1 MSYSLPYFGIVDPEA
16 LNEYYDLRTEMAGQQ
31 VTVDINF
38 DEACIAVEKL
48 DQLRVRLGTLPAL
61 LGRAWDAVRESFLHE
76 QDARKYIDRHMDL
89 LDSPE
94 LQKGLRQADA
104 SLSSEEKLFA
114 LVRPLRI
121 GLYPE
126 DEESYFVFDFSLSR
140 ELTDYLIVVVMTVD
154 EKLRYVTTES

>member
-1 MSYSLPYFGIVDPEA
+1 MSYSLPYFGTVDPEA
-16 LNEYYDLRTEMAGQQ
+16 LNEYYDVQTEMAGQRL
-31 VTVDINF
+31 TVDINF
-38 DEACIAVEKL
+38 DESSIAIEKL
-48 DQLRVRLGTLPAL
+48 DQLRIRLETLQAL
-61 LGRAWDAVRESFLHE
+61 LGHASDAVRESFRQE
-76 QDARKYIDRHMDL
+76 QDARKYIDQHMDL
-89 LDSPE
+89 IDSPE

-104 SLSSEEKLFA
+104 GLSSEEKLFA

-140 ELTDYLIVVVMTVD
+140 ELTDYLIVVVMSVD